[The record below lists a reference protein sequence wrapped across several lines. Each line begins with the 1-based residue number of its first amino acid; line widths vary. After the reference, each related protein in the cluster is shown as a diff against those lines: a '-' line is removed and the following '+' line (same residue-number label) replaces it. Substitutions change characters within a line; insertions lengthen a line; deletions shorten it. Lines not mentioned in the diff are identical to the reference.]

1 MLRIIR
7 QEKLPQTF
15 TDANENEEL
24 KYPKASKQ
32 QLAREFKLLK
42 ALVEKGKD
50 KGFVY
55 MLERKAKTTSK
66 CFQVVL
72 GV

>member
-55 MLERKAKTTSK
+55 M
-66 CFQVVL
+66 
-72 GV
+72 